1 MAEILSRVCKFC
13 LGRGIKMG
21 VDMAI
26 LLIYVVST
34 IVSFVVAGMMMKR
47 G

>member
-1 MAEILSRVCKFC
+1 
-13 LGRGIKMG
+13 MG

>member
-1 MAEILSRVCKFC
+1 MSEDV
-13 LGRGIKMG
+13 
-21 VDMAI
+21 VI
-26 LLIYVVST
+26 LLVYVVST

>member
-1 MAEILSRVCKFC
+1 MAEILGCVCKFC

-21 VDMAI
+21 IDMAI
-26 LLIYVVST
+26 WLVYIVSAV
-34 IVSFVVAGMMMKR
+34 VSFVVAGMMMKR

>member
-1 MAEILSRVCKFC
+1 
-13 LGRGIKMG
+13 MG

-26 LLIYVVST
+26 LLVYVVSAV
-34 IVSFVVAGMMMKR
+34 VSFVVAGMMMKR